1 MERVI
6 AMRELSGGRWFGAA
20 LAALA
25 VALVASTAAAQ
36 SLEEVIAK
44 TIKAQGGK
52 DALLNLK
59 SLTRKGE
66 VDVDGSF
73 GQMKGTVEESIVP
86 WKKAF
91 RALDLEVFA
100 QKDGFNGKVA
110 WRDGMMGVQELE
122 GDEAG
127 QIKQSID
134 LNPFMKLADRGY
146 KAEKL
151 EDEKVDEVDYYVIQ
165 LTPAKG
171 PAVKVFVD
179 KESDQIRRTSLKANN
194 PQFGEVEITVE
205 TSDYQE
211 FGPVKLPTKQK
222 IVLGDIFQIMTSY
235 TETKVDGEIDEA
247 IFEMPEVAAAEPAKD
262 DAKKDDATKDDAKK
276 DDAK

>member
-1 MERVI
+1 M
-6 AMRELSGGRWFGAA
+6 AA
-20 LAALA
+20 
-25 VALVASTAAAQ
+25 ALVAAIMASGAKAQ
-36 SLEEVIAK
+36 SLEDVIAK

-52 DALLNLK
+52 DALMNVK

-86 WKKAF
+86 WKKAY

-100 QKDGFNGKVA
+100 QKDGFNGKLA

-122 GDEAG
+122 GDEAS
-127 QIKQSID
+127 QIKQSVD
-134 LNPFMKLADRGY
+134 LNPFMKMADRGL

-151 EDEKVDEVDYYVIQ
+151 EDAKVDDVDYYVIQ

-171 PAVKVFVD
+171 PTVKVFVD

-211 FGPVKLPTKQK
+211 FGPIKLPTKQK
-222 IVLGDIFQIMTSY
+222 IVLGDIFQIMTTY
-235 TETKVDGEIDEA
+235 TETKVGEKIDEA
-247 IFEMPEVAAAEPAKD
+247 IFEMPMAAAEPKPEAKD
-262 DAKKDDATKDDAKK
+262 DAKKDDAKK
-276 DDAK
+276 GADK

>member
-1 MERVI
+1 MKN
-6 AMRELSGGRWFGAA
+6 LLGGRSCTAVAG
-20 LAALA
+20 LAAL
-25 VALVASTAAAQ
+25 LVATIASAAAAQ
-36 SLEEVIAK
+36 SLDEVIAK

-52 DALLNLK
+52 DALLGLK
-59 SLTRKGE
+59 SLERKGE

-73 GQMKGTVEESIVP
+73 GQMKGTVEDVAIP

-122 GDEAG
+122 GDEAT

-134 LNPFMKLADRGY
+134 LNPFMKLADRGL

-151 EDEKVDEVDYYVIQ
+151 DDATVDDVAYYVIQ

-179 KESDQIRRTSLKANN
+179 KESDQIRRTSLTANN

-205 TSDYQE
+205 TTDYQE
-211 FGPVKLPTKQK
+211 FGSVKLPTKQK
-222 IVLGDIFQIMTSY
+222 IVLGDIFQIETTY
-235 TETKVDGEIDEA
+235 TETKVDGKVDES
-247 IFEMPEVAAAEPAKD
+247 IFEMPMAAAEPEAKD
-262 DAKKDDATKDDAKK
+262 DAK
-276 DDAK
+276 

>member
-1 MERVI
+1 MKDS
-6 AMRELSGGRWFGAA
+6 SGGGSNKAVA
-20 LAALA
+20 MLAALL
-25 VALVASTAAAQ
+25 VAIMASTAAAQ

-52 DALLNLK
+52 DALLGVK
-59 SLTRKGE
+59 SLERKGE

-73 GQMKGTVEESIVP
+73 GQMKGTVEEVAVP
-86 WKKAF
+86 WKKAY
-91 RALDLEVFA
+91 RAMDLEVFA

-122 GDEAG
+122 GDEAA

-134 LNPFMKLADRGY
+134 LNPFMKLTDRGL

-151 EDEKVDEVDYYVIQ
+151 DDAKVDDVDYYVIQ

-179 KESDQIRRTSLKANN
+179 KESDQIRRTTLKANN

-205 TSDYQE
+205 TSDYQD
-211 FGPVKLPTKQK
+211 FGKIKLPTKQK
-222 IVLGDIFQIMTSY
+222 IVLGDIFQIMTTY
-235 TETKVDGEIDEA
+235 TETKVDGKIDEA
-247 IFEMPEVAAAEPAKD
+247 IFEMPQAAAEP
-262 DAKKDDATKDDAKK
+262 DAKKDDAKK
-276 DDAK
+276 DDAKKGDAKKDSK